1 MVVKTTAIYIPLRTV
16 LEKQY
21 FVIRV
26 EETKRLRVKETKS
39 QKALA
44 LALALAKRLR
54 VKKSKSVGVSVR
66 SLLIAHYYTPPQ

>member
-21 FVIRV
+21 TVIRV

-44 LALALAKRLR
+44 LAHC
-54 VKKSKSVGVSVR
+54 

>member
-21 FVIRV
+21 TVIRV

-39 QKALA
+39 RRALA
-44 LALALAKRLR
+44 LAY
-54 VKKSKSVGVSVR
+54 VIVIVNV
-66 SLLIAHYYTPPQ
+66 IAYKPPQ

>member
-26 EETKRLRVKETKS
+26 EETKSQRVKETKS
-39 QKALA
+39 Q
-44 LALALAKRLR
+44 R
-54 VKKSKSVGVSVR
+54 VEELWRWQLVIVIVNVIVISYK
-66 SLLIAHYYTPPQ
+66 PPQ